1 MKYLIRDLETK
12 VKELKSNQS
21 TQLIQKIENLLRD
34 IKGKQVIPDDVK
46 ADLSNVLAQLNHN
59 YNTNIWSNI
68 PFLVLDI
75 IDKLNASS
83 CRKINSGY
91 IAAEGHRTMRQ
102 NIENRNSVFNLYKN
116 FGFNLWHK

>member
-59 YNTNIWSNI
+59 YNTNICSNI

-91 IAAEGHRTMRQ
+91 IAAEGQRTMRQ
-102 NIENRNSVFNLYKN
+102 NIENRNSAFNLYKN
-116 FGFNLWHK
+116 FSFNLWHK